1 MHSMRILLVA
11 TSLLLCL
18 VGCATKTPPEGQ
30 VHAAATTAKDAVA
43 SGETLLLREGDT
55 VRLTFAGAPNLNTV
69 QSIRRDGKLSL
80 PLVGEVQAAGL
91 SPAELQKKLIEVYG
105 PQLQTK
111 EVTVVLDSPAFP
123 VYVTGAVLRP
133 GKIVSDRPL
142 TALEAIMEAGGFD
155 YGKANLKKVRV
166 IRYDQGTP
174 RFFDL
179 NLKAALQ
186 GKESEPF
193 NLNRSDIIYVPE
205 KFSWF

>member
-1 MHSMRILLVA
+1 MRILLVA

-69 QSIRRDGKLSL
+69 QAIRRDGKLSL

-91 SPAELQKKLIEVYG
+91 APAELQKKLIEVYG

-155 YGKANLKKVRV
+155 YAKANLKKVRV

-174 RFFDL
+174 QFFNL

-186 GKESEPF
+186 GKEGEPF